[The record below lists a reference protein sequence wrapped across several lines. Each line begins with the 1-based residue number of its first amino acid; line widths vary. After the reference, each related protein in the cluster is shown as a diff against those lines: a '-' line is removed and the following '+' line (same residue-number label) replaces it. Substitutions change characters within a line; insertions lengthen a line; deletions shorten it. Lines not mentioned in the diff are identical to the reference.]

1 MPPGSPDP
9 SRPESLGGSGPNT
22 SSPAPA
28 QGARPALR
36 RVASAELFG
45 DAAELVIVHGE
56 REYRLRVTS
65 NGKLI
70 LTA

>member
-1 MPPGSPDP
+1 MQVSDKNKIGTGCGAKKPVGPPG
-9 SRPESLGGSGPNT
+9 T
-22 SSPAPA
+22 
-28 QGARPALR
+28 GAAR
-36 RVASAELFG
+36 RVCSSELLRDSEQLIIEHAG
-45 DAAELVIVHGE
+45 